1 METRVRP
8 AASRAARVSLWLASA
23 IILLVTGCSS
33 SGPEERAAPPPELEL
48 SDQQM
53 AWIGRQVYRNE
64 CASRRSCLVHWN
76 EGEAFP
82 SLGIGHFIWYPVGTE
97 GRFVESFP
105 DMIRFLD
112 SQDTDLP
119 GWLRQAIGQGAPW
132 PDRAAFLQA
141 EGHDSRIEELRQ
153 VLEREQAGQ
162 AAFLLKRAQGALQR
176 VARASDDYET
186 TRARIHQLTETPGG
200 AYALIDYVN
209 FKGEGLA
216 ESERYDGEGWGLL
229 QVLESMDTQEATTA
243 LSAFRQAAAEVLSAR
258 ARRAENP
265 IERERW
271 LPGWLKRVETYR
283 EPDSSS
289 AD

>member
-8 AASRAARVSLWLASA
+8 AASRAVRVSLWLASA
-23 IILLVTGCSS
+23 ILLLLTGCSS
-33 SGPEERAAPPPELEL
+33 SGPEERAATQPALEL

-82 SLGIGHFIWYPVGTE
+82 SLGIGHFIWYPMGTE

-112 SQDTDLP
+112 SQDAELP
-119 GWLRQAIGQGAPW
+119 GWLRQAIEQGAPW

-141 EGHDSRIEELRQ
+141 EGHDSRIEQLRQ
-153 VLEREQAGQ
+153 LLEQEQAGQ

-176 VARASDDYET
+176 VAKASDDYET
-186 TRARIHQLTETPGG
+186 TRNRIRQLTETPGG

-216 ESERYDGEGWGLL
+216 ESERYDGVGWGLL
-229 QVLESMDTQEATTA
+229 QVLETMDPESTTA
-243 LSAFRQAAAEVLSAR
+243 LSAFRQAAAEVLTVR
-258 ARRAENP
+258 ARRADNP

-283 EPDSSS
+283 EPDPYSP
-289 AD
+289 D